1 MNLKKQYKVRTYKV
15 RFFNGAE
22 KLGEKNLTCIKPEL
36 WKYLKQWLA
45 TVKSEHPDY
54 MPRFEFEEIVMHKPV
69 TSYFLSSEKRSTISS
84 LLKDVKTA
92 YKNTKYT
99 DPFAH
104 HQVRLF
110 SEHMWNSMQNEFY
123 MTADICDN
131 TIWHFQDEFHY
142 FIENDIFTI
151 TFNAQP
157 TEWTQLL
164 NGWYNPLWV
173 REVMKLVSNFNLDN
187 QNPDYVAVF
196 QNDFKKVKNEAE
208 FCAAIL
214 KWTDL
219 IYWHPEKLSLY
230 DYTFQ
235 QPLNSHYDDEF
246 NDDVKDDE
254 ENFDFYSQEVS
265 ND

>member
-1 MNLKKQYKVRTYKV
+1 MNLKKQYKVRTYNV

-22 KLGEKNLTCIKPEL
+22 SLGEKNLTCIKPEL

-54 MPRFEFEEIVMHKPV
+54 KPRFEITEVVKYKNV
-69 TSYFLSSEKRSTISS
+69 TSFFLSKEKRATISNLMKEIKCEYS
-84 LLKDVKTA
+84 QNKDPDSRYMLKK
-92 YKNTKYT
+92 
-99 DPFAH
+99 FASH
-104 HQVRLF
+104 F
-110 SEHMWNSMQNEFY
+110 WNSLQNEFY

-131 TIWHFQDEFHY
+131 TIWSFQDEFHRWVEEKY
-142 FIENDIFTI
+142 FTSYHTEE
-151 TFNAQP
+151 P

-164 NGWYNPLWV
+164 QGWYNRVWA
-173 REVMKLVSNFNLDN
+173 REVMKLVKDFNLDN

-196 QNDFKKVKNEAE
+196 QNDFKKVKNEAD